1 MAARKPAATGDND
14 LFRQALIGAALS
26 FAPSLEALEAE
37 TARRMM
43 VLQGV
48 PDVFDAFRVPPAE
61 PARKPRAGQ
70 PAKAKGNAAPKKTR
84 GRRTPLDPST
94 PITEA
99 LAGVRRNGAFA
110 ANGITTLADASGYR
124 ESDLT
129 AIKGIGVG
137 LIAAI
142 KEALPR
148 ASLELRA
155 EG

>member
-14 LFRQALIGAALS
+14 LFMQALIGAALT
-26 FAPSLEALEAE
+26 FAPSVEALEAE

-43 VLQGV
+43 LLQGV
-48 PDVFDAFRVPPAE
+48 PDVFDAFRAPLEPPART
-61 PARKPRAGQ
+61 RKAGT
-70 PAKAKGNAAPKKTR
+70 ATNAKGKAAPKKKSRRR
-84 GRRTPLDPST
+84 GALDPST
-94 PITEA
+94 PISEA

-110 ANGITTLADASGYR
+110 ANGIATLADASGYR

>member
-14 LFRQALIGAALS
+14 LFMQALIGAALT
-26 FAPSLEALEAE
+26 FAPSVEALEAE

-43 VLQGV
+43 LLQGV
-48 PDVFDAFRVPPAE
+48 PDVFDAFRVPLE
-61 PARKPRAGQ
+61 VPARTRKAGT
-70 PAKAKGNAAPKKTR
+70 ATKAKGKAAPKKKSG
-84 GRRTPLDPST
+84 GRSALEAST
-94 PITEA
+94 PIPEA
-99 LAGVRRNGAFA
+99 LAGVRRHGVFE
-110 ANGITTLADASGYR
+110 ANGIMTLADASKYR
-124 ESDLT
+124 ESELV
-129 AIKGIGVG
+129 AIPGVGAG